1 MYAIFIYSLCPSINA
16 ENYEISLQVHVLK
29 VFEGTFPVMES
40 FGGRTYLEEASLG
53 TFEIHTCYL
62 LLFLPSLLLGYHE
75 TGGLCHMLT
84 LLPCSALTG
93 AQNQQNQPL
102 WTRGSKITGQNKF
115 VLAQVFHQE

>member
-1 MYAIFIYSLCPSINA
+1 M
-16 ENYEISLQVHVLK
+16 LK

-84 LLPCSALTG
+84 LLYMFCLNRGPESTEPTTTDQRL
-93 AQNQQNQPL
+93 QNH
-102 WTRGSKITGQNKF
+102 RSK
-115 VLAQVFHQE
+115 